1 MIINGVEIFR
11 REDDIHY
18 IISGK
23 ANKQGPWL
31 LRSNLG
37 RCVLWYIRYILQYR
51 WREKV
56 FKGTCVYREL
66 HQKKRTGVHKSSEYN
81 GKRSLFVSRRDNAL
95 RYSLS
100 RISFFFYVF
109 ISILHQIPAV
119 KHDCKRPI
127 IHKGNFHIGTKL
139 PLLDHR
145 DFFAAG
151 FQYILIHRLCHL
163 RSAGVC
169 KRWTVSLFAV
179 GI

>member
-1 MIINGVEIFR
+1 M
-11 REDDIHY
+11 
-18 IISGK
+18 
-23 ANKQGPWL
+23 
-31 LRSNLG
+31 
-37 RCVLWYIRYILQYR
+37 
-51 WREKV
+51 

-66 HQKKRTGVHKSSEYN
+66 HQKKRTGAHKSSEYN
-81 GKRSLFVSRRDNAL
+81 GKRKRSLFVSRRDNAL

-100 RISFFFYVF
+100 QISFFFYVF

-139 PLLDHR
+139 PLLYHR

>member
-1 MIINGVEIFR
+1 M
-11 REDDIHY
+11 
-18 IISGK
+18 
-23 ANKQGPWL
+23 
-31 LRSNLG
+31 
-37 RCVLWYIRYILQYR
+37 
-51 WREKV
+51 

-145 DFFAAG
+145 DFFA
-151 FQYILIHRLCHL
+151 YILYRYYSRKQQRQIQPNSR
-163 RSAGVC
+163 RNSRKYGIKVKG
-169 KRWTVSLFAV
+169 KRT
-179 GI
+179 